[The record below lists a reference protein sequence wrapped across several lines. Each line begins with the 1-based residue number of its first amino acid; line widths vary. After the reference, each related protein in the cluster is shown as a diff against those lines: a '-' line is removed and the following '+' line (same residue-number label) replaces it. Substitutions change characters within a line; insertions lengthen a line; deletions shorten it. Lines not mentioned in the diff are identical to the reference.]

1 MININKI
8 FENNQLI
15 MKLYSLY
22 ISEYNRSI
30 DEVKVKSLAEDLEID
45 NDYAFYLLFIN
56 FLGLDIVDN
65 KEHLNLANQYIRP
78 YLKSLDIEEYKN
90 NPYYKNIVPKSKKLG
105 KWTLKYQTYNP

>member
-30 DEVKVKSLAEDLEID
+30 DEVKVKSLAKDLEI
-45 NDYAFYLLFIN
+45 NLYSTEYTMYEACGRLYAE
-56 FLGLDIVDN
+56 GLPV
-65 KEHLNLANQYIRP
+65 
-78 YLKSLDIEEYKN
+78 
-90 NPYYKNIVPKSKKLG
+90 
-105 KWTLKYQTYNP
+105 

>member
-30 DEVKVKSLAEDLEID
+30 DEVKVKSLAKDLEID

-65 KEHLNLANQYIRP
+65 K
-78 YLKSLDIEEYKN
+78 
-90 NPYYKNIVPKSKKLG
+90 
-105 KWTLKYQTYNP
+105 